1 MYVELIGLERT
12 GFSGKNTAY
21 LQENGQPVSN
31 FTAFNPE
38 TF

>member
-1 MYVELIGLERT
+1 MYVELTGLERA

-21 LQENGQPVSN
+21 LKEDGEPVSN
-31 FTAFNPE
+31 FTAFNPD